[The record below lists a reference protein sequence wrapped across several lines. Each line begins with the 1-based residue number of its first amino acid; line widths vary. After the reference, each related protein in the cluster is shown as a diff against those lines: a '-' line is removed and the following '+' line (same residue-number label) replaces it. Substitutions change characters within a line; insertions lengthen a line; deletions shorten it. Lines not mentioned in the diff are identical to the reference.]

1 MKLISSTIE
10 TQSTIRYG
18 LRFASAYKKV
28 DKPGWG
34 KGGMDQHFY
43 SEELAALGIF
53 DGIGDIFA
61 NKRGSHIDF
70 PGYISEMALAH
81 VEKRRSRGLK
91 KSKHVVEHYK

>member
-1 MKLISSTIE
+1 MIRSTTSE
-10 TQSTIRYG
+10 TQPKIRYG
-18 LRFASAYKKV
+18 LRLASAYRKV
-28 DKPGWG
+28 DKQGWG